1 LKFEFES
8 FERKNTTTTTSIN
21 NSKNNRE
28 NQNNNVELFRET
40 MSLKNRDIANV
51 NSDEEPLHD
60 QHHHHHKDDVDDGP
74 KLTKVELVEQHHHH
88 HNTQTNNNNNNNN
101 NRRYHFE
108 QKNDLNRFESEQ
120 DEKEFEKIFARIA
133 QNSTEKNKL
142 ACVHTSL
149 KYLFKLLKF
158 YRLEHYMNDLIES
171 GMCTPMSLSQL
182 SLGDLDRLGVS
193 AYDKKKFTQLKQF
206 VRNVVNTVNRSKAAS
221 KATTLLRPSSGHE
234 ESPNSQEEIIMSSL
248 MNNGVPPAVYSSN
261 QNEPPRLNDGGGG
274 VVNGG
279 KAQLFK
285 KNPNLGVGAKNGGT
299 KKFVRLT
306 SQDKSSHSNGVL
318 AKVGNKMPLQ
328 RAKSSEPIENV
339 KQNSHFSLA
348 PSKSTVSIGIYFLK
362 LFFFK
367 LNLLNLIRLCLK

>member
-1 LKFEFES
+1 
-8 FERKNTTTTTSIN
+8 
-21 NSKNNRE
+21 
-28 NQNNNVELFRET
+28 

-51 NSDEEPLHD
+51 NSEDEPRHD
-60 QHHHHHKDDVDDGP
+60 HHHQDDVDDGP
-74 KLTKVELVEQHHHH
+74 KITKVELVEQHHH
-88 HNTQTNNNNNNNN
+88 NTQTNNN

-133 QNSTEKNKL
+133 QNSTENNKL

-171 GMCTPMSLSQL
+171 GMCTPISLSQL

-221 KATTLLRPSSGHE
+221 KATLLRPSSANE

-261 QNEPPRLNDGGGG
+261 QNEPPRLNDGGGGG

-306 SQDKSSHSNGVL
+306 SQDKSSHTNGVL

-348 PSKSTVSIGIYFLK
+348 PSKSTVSIGI
-362 LFFFK
+362 FFFK
-367 LNLLNLIRLCLK
+367 SFF